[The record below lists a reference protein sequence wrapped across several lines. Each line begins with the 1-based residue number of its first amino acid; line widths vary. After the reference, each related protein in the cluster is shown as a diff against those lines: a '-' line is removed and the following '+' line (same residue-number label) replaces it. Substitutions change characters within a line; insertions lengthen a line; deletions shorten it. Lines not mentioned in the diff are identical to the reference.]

1 MSSTQR
7 KIMIQPSFKYGLAR
21 ESMPERQETSMVS
34 EIGMSMGGMY
44 ALQGA
49 CGNTERGAA

>member
-1 MSSTQR
+1 
-7 KIMIQPSFKYGLAR
+7 MIQPSFKYGLAR